1 MFDALRDVDDIPEVD
16 LSEQRVSE
24 MLGDIKRNSRNRRIA
39 MVAPVV
45 LAVAVLGAM
54 IAAPPR
60 HGGLASVADAGAPDP
75 QLPRVFGSNGVWR
88 LAEPIE
94 ESPASEPGPADVI
107 QAPTE
112 PTGPEFTLSPPDQ
125 EALQSLPA
133 STSTPP
139 MSTSGQTPDVAG
151 QATGPTNPDDLDSS
165 AFSAAV
171 RVEASD
177 STAPLETVETADPT
191 EIDPAE
197 IDPSEAADTTDTVE
211 IDDPVATSAESDAAA
226 GSAEVLSPEETISTP
241 DISSDDAAA
250 STDEDVTVAVEEPLT
265 EQQDP
270 AQANPSTPS
279 QDAVDVSEP
288 MGQAASLP
296 AVIVPRVPLVYSAHV
311 SVTVQ
316 VVDDDSSVIDWC
328 NTRVDWGDGSV
339 SRVAGADDAALCTA
353 SCEYES
359 TSSAASEFDTAQDRA
374 APSTID
380 QVITFEHEY
389 TETIDA
395 RPRVFV
401 ATGDGC
407 TYTLAELELQPFTVV
422 PLS

>member
-1 MFDALRDVDDIPEVD
+1 
-16 LSEQRVSE
+16 
-24 MLGDIKRNSRNRRIA
+24 
-39 MVAPVV
+39 
-45 LAVAVLGAM
+45 
-54 IAAPPR
+54 
-60 HGGLASVADAGAPDP
+60 
-75 QLPRVFGSNGVWR
+75 
-88 LAEPIE
+88 
-94 ESPASEPGPADVI
+94 
-107 QAPTE
+107 
-112 PTGPEFTLSPPDQ
+112 
-125 EALQSLPA
+125 
-133 STSTPP
+133 
-139 MSTSGQTPDVAG
+139 
-151 QATGPTNPDDLDSS
+151 
-165 AFSAAV
+165 
-171 RVEASD
+171 
-177 STAPLETVETADPT
+177 
-191 EIDPAE
+191 
-197 IDPSEAADTTDTVE
+197 
-211 IDDPVATSAESDAAA
+211 
-226 GSAEVLSPEETISTP
+226 
-241 DISSDDAAA
+241 
-250 STDEDVTVAVEEPLT
+250 
-265 EQQDP
+265 
-270 AQANPSTPS
+270 
-279 QDAVDVSEP
+279 